1 MSNLKLTLGALFLAC
16 KILKIEQD
24 FRKKILEDEFDYRPI
39 KDTAAKIYYVI
50 KQRQNEKSDN
60 VKNKYST
67 QKFGGISK
75 FVIKSNN

>member
-24 FRKKILEDEFDYRPI
+24 FRKKILEDEFDYRSI

-50 KQRQNEKSDN
+50 K
-60 VKNKYST
+60 
-67 QKFGGISK
+67 
-75 FVIKSNN
+75 